1 MPMSTEEL
9 KKEERIEEPKKQ
21 NELISY
27 AIFGVATTVVSMVV
41 YGVCNSVFE
50 MHYLVSNIVSWIIA
64 VAFAYITNKM
74 FVFKTRGMGFA
85 QLKREVSLFV
95 SARLASLLIEEIGL
109 FLLVGLLEWGE
120 IGGKLVMQ
128 AVVIVLNY
136 VFSKLV
142 IFKKGN

>member
-1 MPMSTEEL
+1 MNTEEV
-9 KKEERIEEPKKQ
+9 KKEEIIKETKKQ
-21 NELISY
+21 NELVSY
-27 AIFGVATTVVSMVV
+27 IIFGLATTVVSMVV

-74 FVFKTRGMGFA
+74 FVFKTRGMGVA

-136 VFSKLV
+136 FFSKLV
-142 IFKKGN
+142 IFKKEK

>member
-1 MPMSTEEL
+1 MNTEEL

-50 MHYLVSNIVSWIIA
+50 MHYLISNIVSWVLA
-64 VAFAYITNKM
+64 VLFAYITNKM

-85 QLKREVSLFV
+85 QLKREISLFV
-95 SARLASLLIEEIGL
+95 SARLASLLVEEIGL
-109 FLLVGLLEWGE
+109 FVLIGMVIMGE
-120 IGGKLVMQ
+120 IGGKLIMQ

-136 VFSKLV
+136 FFSKLV
-142 IFKKGN
+142 IFKKEK

>member
-1 MPMSTEEL
+1 MNTEEV
-9 KKEERIEEPKKQ
+9 KKEEMIKETKKQ
-21 NELISY
+21 NELVSY
-27 AIFGVATTVVSMVV
+27 IIFGLATTVVSMVV

-50 MHYLVSNIVSWIIA
+50 MHYLVSNIVSWIMA
-64 VAFAYITNKM
+64 VTFAYITNKM
-74 FVFKTRGMGFA
+74 FVFKTRGMSFA

-95 SARLASLLIEEIGL
+95 SARLASLLIEELGL

-136 VFSKLV
+136 FFSKLV
-142 IFKKGN
+142 IFKKEK

>member
-1 MPMSTEEL
+1 MNTEEV
-9 KKEERIEEPKKQ
+9 KKEEIIKETKKQ
-21 NELISY
+21 NELVSY
-27 AIFGVATTVVSMVV
+27 IIFGLATTVVSMVV

-50 MHYLVSNIVSWIIA
+50 MHYLVSNIVSWIMA
-64 VAFAYITNKM
+64 VTFAYITNKM

-95 SARLASLLIEEIGL
+95 SARLASLFIEEIGL

-136 VFSKLV
+136 FFSKLV
-142 IFKKGN
+142 IFKKEK

>member
-1 MPMSTEEL
+1 MNTEEV
-9 KKEERIEEPKKQ
+9 KKEEMIKETKKQ
-21 NELISY
+21 NELVSY
-27 AIFGVATTVVSMVV
+27 IIFGLATTVVSMVV

-50 MHYLVSNIVSWIIA
+50 MHYLVSNIVSWIMA
-64 VAFAYITNKM
+64 VTFAYITNKM

-120 IGGKLVMQ
+120 IGGKLIMQ

-136 VFSKLV
+136 FFSKLV
-142 IFKKGN
+142 IFKKEK